1 MCIQTHLC
9 ISYSSDLKD
18 GVLLIQ
24 LLQRLS
30 EKGVSTTYSED
41 PQDERQERENVRAAF
56 EFMKTEG
63 LQLVNIGE

>member
-9 ISYSSDLKD
+9 ISYSSDLRD

-30 EKGVSTTYSED
+30 EKGVSTTYSEN
-41 PQDERQERENVRAAF
+41 PQDEGQERENVKAAF
-56 EFMKTEG
+56 KFMKTEG